1 MWTADGH
8 ADIVESER
16 SDSQA
21 DGRVIHLGRCR
32 LVVNGHQGMPIR
44 HIAVVGVLLSLMTLG
59 APPAVAQQQTSQ
71 EPPLR
76 HAEPL
81 EAVIADLERYIPERM
96 DASGIPGLAIALV
109 RNGQV
114 VWAEGFGV
122 ANRLSGAPVTPETAF
137 EVASNSKVV
146 TAYTA
151 LRLVDQ
157 GRLTLD
163 EPLAASLTTP
173 WLPPTGDGGE
183 ITLRHVASHSSGLK
197 DNDLFPAD
205 KAIDFEPGSAFA
217 YSGVGFL
224 YLQEAI
230 EQVTGSSLE
239 DAAQTLV
246 FEPLP
251 MASSSFAGHAD
262 LDPPMASGHITY
274 ALPLLLF
281 LYPFVGIF
289 FVLLLAGVVIRRI
302 RVGRWRPSRSLIAVN
317 AAIAAVSTVLLGS
330 ATLGRAVPNLAVL
343 AVLSVL
349 AFAIAGAL
357 AALVARRTIER
368 LAQPPMRRRAFT
380 LSMAAIVVA
389 LIAISARTVG
399 PIPNLMSPPP
409 SAIGSLTTTAP
420 DLAAFLA
427 EVAAPRLL
435 GDEIASQLRT
445 VQIEINDDFAWGL
458 GVGIQHSNQ
467 GDALWQN
474 GITPGFRSLM
484 VIYPEH
490 QWGVVVLTNSDHGAQ
505 VANDVAARALG
516 GKALWSSF

>member
-1 MWTADGH
+1 
-8 ADIVESER
+8 VEIDR
-16 SDSQA
+16 SDSKARGWVTNPERFQLVA
-21 DGRVIHLGRCR
+21 DGQR
-32 LVVNGHQGMPIR
+32 GMSR
-44 HIAVVGVLLSLMTLG
+44 QHIAVVGLLLGLMFLCG
-59 APPAVAQQQTSQ
+59 HPAVAQQQTPP

-81 EAVIADLERYIPERM
+81 GAVVADLERYIPARM

-109 RNGQV
+109 REGRV
-114 VWAEGFGV
+114 AWAAGFGV
-122 ANRLSGAPVTPETAF
+122 TNRFSSTQVTPETAF

-146 TAYTA
+146 TAYAA

-173 WLPPTGDGGE
+173 WLPPSSYAGE

-197 DNDLFPAD
+197 DNDLLPVD
-205 KAIDFEPGSAFA
+205 KAIVFEPGSAFA

-246 FEPLP
+246 FEPLQ
-251 MASSSFAGHAD
+251 MASSSFEGRAD
-262 LDPPMASGHITY
+262 LKPPMASGHIGN
-274 ALPLLLF
+274 AVPLLFF
-281 LYPFVGIF
+281 LIPFVGIF
-289 FVLLLAGVVIRRI
+289 FVLVLVGVVVRRI
-302 RVGRWRPSRSLIAVN
+302 RAGMWRPSKNLIAANAAVA
-317 AAIAAVSTVLLGS
+317 AAIAVLLVYV
-330 ATLGRAVPNLAVL
+330 TLGRVLPNLALL
-343 AVLSVL
+343 AVLSAL
-349 AFAIAGAL
+349 AVAVACAL
-357 AALVARRTIER
+357 AAFVARRVIER
-368 LAQPPMRRRAFT
+368 LARPPMRGRLFI
-380 LSMAAIVVA
+380 LSMGVIVVA
-389 LIAISARTVG
+389 LIGVSARTTG
-399 PIPNLMSPPP
+399 PMPSFLSPPP

-435 GDEIASQLRT
+435 DKETASQLRT
-445 VQIEINDDFAWGL
+445 AQIAIYDDFSWGL
-458 GVGIQHSNQ
+458 GVGIQHSDQ

-474 GITPGFRSLM
+474 GSTPGFRSLM

-490 QWGVVVLTNSDHGAQ
+490 QWGVVVLTNSDDGTQLAR
-505 VANDVAARALG
+505 DVAAKALG
-516 GKALWSSF
+516 GKARWSSF